1 MTGHVAI
8 VGGGPGDPGLLT
20 LRGFE
25 LLEQADVVL
34 VDRLAPRAL
43 LDGLRPDVEVVD
55 VGKEPHRH
63 RRSQREIEELMIDRA
78 RRGLRVV
85 RLKGGDPFVFGRGGE
100 EALACAAAGV
110 PYEVVP
116 GVTSAI
122 SVPALAGIP
131 VTHRGVAQETSIV
144 SGHAHPD
151 DPACTVDWDRL
162 AAGTG
167 TIVVLMGVTHLP
179 AIAERLVL
187 GGRGTNTPVAVIQD
201 GTGPAARVVVATLGT
216 VTPAA
221 AEVQPPAV
229 IVVGDVVALRQQLAA
244 G

>member
-25 LLEQADVVL
+25 LLKQADVVL
-34 VDRLAPRAL
+34 VDRLAPHAL

-63 RRSQREIEELMIDRA
+63 RRGQREIEELMIDRA

-85 RLKGGDPFVFGRGGE
+85 RLKGGDPYVFGRGGE

-110 PYEVVP
+110 PYAVVP
-116 GVTSAI
+116 GVTSAV

-131 VTHRGVAQETSIV
+131 VTHRGVTQEASIV

-151 DPACTVDWDRL
+151 DPASTVDWERL
-162 AAGTG
+162 GAGTG
-167 TIVVLMGVTHLP
+167 TVVVLMGVTHLG
-179 AIAERLVL
+179 AIAARLMR
-187 GGRGTNTPVAVIQD
+187 GGRPDTTPVAVIQD
-201 GTGPAARVVVATLGT
+201 GAGPAARVVTATLAT
-216 VTPAA
+216 VASAA
-221 AEVQPPAV
+221 RDVRPPAV
-229 IVVGDVVALRQQLAA
+229 TVVGEVVALRDQLLA